1 MAAVTAMNI
10 ARRAMSSAAAAVE
23 LTSLRYPGLK
33 RGQFS
38 NVEERDLDH
47 FRAVLGPDNVLTDDL
62 EGYNTD
68 WLRTVRGESKV
79 ALRPKSTAEV
89 SEILAHCNGRRI
101 AVCPQGGN
109 TGLVGGSVP
118 VFDEVVVSTA
128 RDAIHSLHCRI
139 KLPNMN
145 KTGTYFS
152 NNSA

>member
-1 MAAVTAMNI
+1 MTRVITSTEEI
-10 ARRAMSSAAAAVE
+10 ACLLTHDSNSSIH
-23 LTSLRYPGLK
+23 Y
-33 RGQFS
+33 
-38 NVEERDLDH
+38 
-47 FRAVLGPDNVLTDDL
+47 L

-89 SEILAHCNGRRI
+89 SEILAHCNERRI

-128 RDAIHSLHCRI
+128 RDAIRSLHCRI
-139 KLPNMN
+139 KLPNTPQIAYRVSICPRGDQPYIRN
-145 KTGTYFS
+145 YPI
-152 NNSA
+152 NNTVFNLIYPVG